1 MTAGSALPAP
11 TLLPLM
17 RYRDLATSVTWLGDA
32 FGFEKQVAVTDPDGS
47 TVYAQLICGNSLLML
62 GSVRQTDLDRLM
74 KQPDEIGGVET
85 QSCYV
90 VVEDADQHY
99 ARAIAAGAEIVLDI
113 KSDSL
118 GRRGYSCRDP
128 EGHIWSFGTYSPGK
142 GLMQAEP
149 KAASEPAEVQRSWGR
164 RLAIAAALIA
174 TFVGGF
180 AVSRI
185 TAQPLV
191 SAAVGSAEDEK
202 VYAELSALRA
212 EKREAE
218 TAARDAKR
226 ALDQQLA
233 KTAGANTQLSIDL
246 QSERAAREAVE
257 KQIAELRADLAAER
271 SAKVA
276 AVAAQRDLERQ
287 LAQSRDKASAL
298 DDKTA
303 PQSIAASETAVSAI
317 ETASAKAETSD
328 ASSSGNATEGRAIE
342 TSATVDQTPAESA
355 QSKAVTESS
364 KAQSST
370 RKVVTEQRVK
380 RTQAA
385 TSQRP
390 LTGYQIEL
398 SDVPW
403 PLSAWSSR

>member
-17 RYRDLATSVTWLGDA
+17 RYRDLATSVTWLGEA

-47 TVYAQLICGNSLLML
+47 TVYAQMICGNSLLML
-62 GSVRQTDLDRLM
+62 GSVRETDLDRLM

-99 ARAIAAGAEIVLDI
+99 ARAVAAGAAIVLDI

-149 KAASEPAEVQRSWGR
+149 AATISEAPAERSWGR
-164 RLAIAAALIA
+164 RLAFAAALIL
-174 TFVGGF
+174 TFMGGF
-180 AVSRI
+180 AASRM

-191 SAAVGSAEDEK
+191 SAAVGSAQDEK
-202 VYAELSALRA
+202 IYAELSALRA

-218 TAARDAKR
+218 KTAIEAKR

-233 KTAGANTQLSIDL
+233 KRAGDSTQLSNDL
-246 QSERAAREAVE
+246 KSERAAREAIE
-257 KQIAELRADLAAER
+257 KQVVELRADLEAER
-271 SAKVA
+271 AAKVA

-298 DDKTA
+298 EDDATSNGVA
-303 PQSIAASETAVSAI
+303 ETERQRSVI
-317 ETASAKAETSD
+317 ETASAKADADETSGD
-328 ASSSGNATEGRAIE
+328 KTEGRAIE
-342 TSATVDQTPAESA
+342 TSATVDQTPAGPS
-355 QSKAVTESS
+355 QSKAVTETS
-364 KAQSST
+364 KTQSST
-370 RKVVTEQRVK
+370 RKVATDQRAK
-380 RTQAA
+380 RTQSIAA
-385 TSQRP
+385 QRNG
-390 LTGYQIEL
+390 TGYQIEL